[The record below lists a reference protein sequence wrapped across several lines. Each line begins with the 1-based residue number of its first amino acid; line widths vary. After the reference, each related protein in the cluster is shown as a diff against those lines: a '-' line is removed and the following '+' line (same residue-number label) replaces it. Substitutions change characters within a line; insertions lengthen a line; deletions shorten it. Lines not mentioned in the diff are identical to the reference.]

1 MRGEACLSVHVG
13 VGGGGSQSVA
23 SSVKGEGGGAAEVA
37 LGEGAQLRRIEKL
50 HRSLT

>member
-13 VGGGGSQSVA
+13 VVVVVGSQLVA
-23 SSVKGEGGGAAEVA
+23 SSVKGGGADEVA

-50 HRSLT
+50 HRSVT